1 MSSSSRPLT
10 GAPKHAHKS
19 SDHDLIASLLPT
31 TSTSASSAAT
41 APGRPASSAA
51 APALRPRHAAHR
63 VARAVAASTWTTR
76 LVLLTLVF
84 LVVRVLPFP
93 VPPFTAP
100 LSLPHP
106 IPHLIA
112 AAERTHAERLAAAP
126 RTLADAASRY
136 SAHPSS
142 AGRRPPKGYD
152 AWFNFASQRS
162 ACRIDGFDELRRSLG
177 VWWGVEGREIRAR
190 MDRMGDAGDAA
201 SALGRVRVRGGRVVG
216 WDEMRREGLGVG
228 ARDMEGKDARRA
240 LEDMLQALMDEGV
253 RLPDVDLF
261 VNQLDEPRVVMP
273 YEVRTELEARGRR
286 RKPRPYQLDDFVLHE
301 ASAPG
306 ARPAYDVIRQTC
318 PPSSLARRTALSPSP
333 GTNPHVSQRHTSRFT
348 TPPSL
353 GSFLAHPDLERTTWC
368 DQPDLQELHQTF
380 IRPLSFSWTDGVW
393 PVFSN
398 SKLDGF
404 GDMLVPAWYTWYDR
418 MPYDED
424 KDVAWKG
431 KANHLYWRGTNTG
444 GRSVGLEWMGWM
456 RSRLVSKVNRLI
468 EWRHEDRVL
477 VATADNHTL
486 SATLPSSALNA
497 ALADVAFAAPDHHGD
512 ADSIES
518 QRTEPSF
525 RFTDGGHYVP
535 FEHNYL
541 FKAVLDLDGT
551 AYSGRFPTLMRSR
564 SAVVKSRLFT
574 EALDDTLIP
583 WYHYVPLS
591 VRYTELYHVLAYFFG
606 LAAVPAVARDQGLGP
621 LAPHDLDT
629 VRRGVAHEEA
639 LYTVAERGRTWATE
653 CARRDDALAYVY
665 LLVLEWARLC
675 ADDREGDAWNLVL

>member
-1 MSSSSRPLT
+1 MSSSTRALT
-10 GAPKHAHKS
+10 GAAKHAHKS
-19 SDHDLIASLLPT
+19 SDHDLVASLLPT
-31 TSTSASSAAT
+31 TSTSAGGAST
-41 APGRPASSAA
+41 APGRPLISVAD
-51 APALRPRHAAHR
+51 ALRPRHAAPR
-63 VARAVAASTWTTR
+63 LARTLAATTWTTR
-76 LVLLTLVF
+76 LVLLTLAF
-84 LVVRVLPFP
+84 LIVRVLPFAL
-93 VPPFTAP
+93 PPFTAP

-112 AAERTHAERLAAAP
+112 AAERTHAQRLSSAP
-126 RTLADAASRY
+126 RTLADAAARY
-136 SAHPSS
+136 SAHPSA

-152 AWFNFASQRS
+152 AWFNFASQRG
-162 ACRIDGFDELRRSLG
+162 ACRLDGFDELRASLG
-177 VWWGVEGREIRAR
+177 AWWGLSGREIRAR
-190 MDRMGDAGDAA
+190 MERMGDAGDAA
-201 SALGRVRVRGGRVVG
+201 SALGRVRVREGRIVR

-228 ARDMEGKDARRA
+228 ARDMERKDARRA
-240 LEDMLQALMDEGV
+240 LEDMLQALIDEGV

-273 YEVRTELEARGRR
+273 YETRTELEARGRR
-286 RKPRPYQLDDFVLHE
+286 RQPRPYQLDDFVLHE

-306 ARPAYDVIRQTC
+306 ARPAYDVIRQAC
-318 PPSSLARRTALSPSP
+318 PPSSLARRTPLSPSP

-353 GSFLAHPDLERTTWC
+353 GSFLAHPDLERTTCC

-404 GDMLVPAWYTWYDR
+404 NDVLVPAWYTWYDR
-418 MPYDED
+418 MPYDEA
-424 KDVAWKG
+424 KDVEWKG
-431 KANHLYWRGTNTG
+431 KANQLYWRGTNTG

-477 VATADNHTL
+477 VATADNRTL

-512 ADSIES
+512 ADSLES

-525 RFTDGGHYVP
+525 RFTDGGSYVP
-535 FEHNYL
+535 FENNYL

-564 SAVVKSRLFT
+564 SAVVKARLYT

-606 LAAVPAVARDQGLGP
+606 LAAVPAAAREQGLP
-621 LAPHDLDT
+621 ALAPRDLDA

-639 LYTVAERGRTWATE
+639 LLDVAERGRAWAAE
-653 CARRDDALAYVY
+653 CATRDGALVYVY